1 MIEKLKDWLCGIV
14 MLEIMVYGMIKTAI
28 KGEIE
33 EDDSDY

>member
-1 MIEKLKDWLCGIV
+1 MIEKIKDWIYGV
-14 MLEIMVYGMIKTAI
+14 AMLAMMVYGMIKTAI

>member
-1 MIEKLKDWLCGIV
+1 MIEKIKNWFYGVV
-14 MLEIMVYGMIKTAI
+14 MCVMMLYGMVKTAI

>member
-1 MIEKLKDWLCGIV
+1 MIEKIKDWLCGIA
-14 MLEIMVYGMIKTAI
+14 MLAMMVYGMIKTAI

>member
-1 MIEKLKDWLCGIV
+1 MIEKLKDWFCGIV
-14 MLEIMVYGMIKTAI
+14 MLAMMVYGMIKTAI